1 MFLPTNNDLFSLF
14 SHSKVEEV
22 TIPSS
27 DDDGLMDAMIPDKYK
42 SSKSGNQKLP
52 KTNQKSPIN
61 EFSRMVSEIVSEIE
75 YPEPDGR
82 VQCPRCDL
90 VMNKTSIR
98 RHIGSVHLKQVKHL
112 NSTSDPLSK

>member
-1 MFLPTNNDLFSLF
+1 MIYFVSIF
-14 SHSKVEEV
+14 SHSKVEE
-22 TIPSS
+22 IKIESS
-27 DDDGLMDAMIPDKYK
+27 DDDGLMEAMMPDKYK
-42 SSKSGNQKLP
+42 PKNSNPKLP

-61 EFSRMVSEIVSEIE
+61 EFSRLVSEIVSEIE

-90 VMNKTSIR
+90 VMNKSSIR

>member
-1 MFLPTNNDLFSLF
+1 MIYFVSIF
-14 SHSKVEEV
+14 SHSKVEE
-22 TIPSS
+22 IKIESS
-27 DDDGLMDAMIPDKYK
+27 DDDGLMEAMMPDKYK
-42 SSKSGNQKLP
+42 PKNSNPKLP

-61 EFSRMVSEIVSEIE
+61 EFSRLVSEIVNEIE

-90 VMNKTSIR
+90 VMNKSSIR

>member
-1 MFLPTNNDLFSLF
+1 MFLSTNNDLRSIF

-22 TIPSS
+22 TLPSS

-42 SSKSGNQKLP
+42 SSKNSNQKLP
-52 KTNQKSPIN
+52 KNNQKSPIN
-61 EFSRMVSEIVSEIE
+61 EFARMVSEIVAEIE

-82 VQCPRCDL
+82 VSCPRCDL
-90 VMNKTSIR
+90 VMNKASIR

>member
-1 MFLPTNNDLFSLF
+1 MFLSTNNDLFSVF

-22 TIPSS
+22 TVFSS
-27 DDDGLMDAMIPDKYK
+27 DDDDLLEAMIPDKYK
-42 SSKSGNQKLP
+42 AKNSNQKLP
-52 KTNQKSPIN
+52 KNNQKSPIN
-61 EFSRMVSEIVSEIE
+61 EFARMVSEIFNEIE

-82 VQCPRCDL
+82 VACPRCDL
-90 VMNKTSIR
+90 VMNKSSIR